1 MGLTAA
7 LSVSVP
13 FRVQVS
19 IYSSSVFM
27 VNVPLNIH
35 FLDISSFAVEKSDL
49 GGDDCEEA
57 SRTSIS
63 RKKQK
68 EIHLPATSLEKTAF
82 DMSGFEP

>member
-13 FRVQVS
+13 FRVRVR
-19 IYSSSVFM
+19 IHSSSVFM

-57 SRTSIS
+57 ESKSSAQLMSDTSDSGDVDSMGFLTSR
-63 RKKQK
+63 
-68 EIHLPATSLEKTAF
+68 EL
-82 DMSGFEP
+82 G